1 VAVKQEILLDKRL
14 PAGLKQQM

>member
-1 VAVKQEILLDKRL
+1 VKQEILLDKRL